1 MRDYNYIIPH
11 LIVIP
16 LAAGKRGIVGLGSGI
31 ITMTTFSLL
40 GINLKRVS
48 VVLNIIFLINS
59 FVLFYLSYQRTRI
72 SWHHVL
78 FVCIGSAVSI
88 PAGYQFILR
97 YHQLP
102 FFKFFLGIVILFG
115 SLYFFSLFS

>member
-59 FVLFYLSYQRTRI
+59 FVPMKLIQLREQLNVMSNVETRPLFLIQ
-72 SWHHVL
+72 V
-78 FVCIGSAVSI
+78 FQA
-88 PAGYQFILR
+88 
-97 YHQLP
+97 
-102 FFKFFLGIVILFG
+102 
-115 SLYFFSLFS
+115 